1 MYKIITLL
9 IIIDYLL
16 TYLGMQQNIIYEA
29 NPLMVGFMNLSFT
42 YGFILRIIIA
52 VGLIYA
58 IFKNRNKKLYTKTYD
73 CITFTT
79 QRKITSDK
87 ALYVILGI
95 QLVVYFFH
103 AIWIVATLIGGI

>member
-9 IIIDYLL
+9 IIVDYLL

-29 NPLMVGFMNLSFT
+29 NPLMVSFMILSFT
-42 YGFILRIIIA
+42 YGFALRILVAIGLVYII
-52 VGLIYA
+52 
-58 IFKNRNKKLYTKTYD
+58 FRNRNKKLYTKTYD
-73 CITFTT
+73 YVTFTK
-79 QRKITSDK
+79 QRSITSDK

-103 AIWIVATLIGGI
+103 AIWIGGTLLGGI